1 MANKNLTNAKKA
13 KNDEFYTQL
22 SDIEKELKH
31 YKKHFKD
38 KVVYCNCDSEDSNF
52 FKYFASNFN
61 LLGLKKLI
69 ATSYKQNQKSTKI
82 VINELKDYNND
93 GAINIGDVK
102 YLLKND
108 KNTKITMEG
117 DGDFRSDECVKLLK
131 EADIVVTNPPFSLFR
146 EFIAQLTEHKK
157 EFLVIGNKN
166 AITYKEIFKLI
177 KDNKVWLGASSP
189 KLYQIPDGTITK
201 KLTGLTLW
209 YTNLEHHKRNEKLIL
224 HKKYDSKEYPKYD
237 NYDAIE
243 VSRTSNIPK
252 DYSGFMGVPI
262 SFLSKYNPKQFEI
275 LGCSYDYGRPNGWD
289 KSINMSVSV
298 NNKNIYKRLLIKHK

>member
-22 SDIEKELKH
+22 SDIEKELQH
-31 YKKHFKD
+31 YAKHFKD
-38 KVVYCNCDSEDSNF
+38 KIVYLNCDTKDSNF
-52 FKYFASNFN
+52 FKYFYSNQSK
-61 LLGLKKLI
+61 LGIKKILR
-69 ATSYKQNQKSTKI
+69 TSYS
-82 VINELKDYNND
+82 
-93 GAINIGDVK
+93 
-102 YLLKND
+102 
-108 KNTKITMEG
+108 EG
-117 DGDFRSDECVKLLK
+117 VDFRSKESIELLK

-157 EFLVIGNKN
+157 EFLVIGSMN

-177 KDNKVWLGASSP
+177 KSNQIWLGIAYP
-189 KLYQIPDGTITK
+189 KNFKQPDGSLK
-201 KLTGLTLW
+201 KFGNINW

-224 HKKYDSKEYPKYD
+224 HKKYDSKEYPTYD

-243 VSRTSNIPK
+243 VSRTNNIPK

-262 SFLSKYNPKQFEI
+262 SFLSKYNPNQFEI
-275 LGCSYDYGRPNGWD
+275 LGCSYDYGRPDNWD

-298 NNKNIYKRLLIKHK
+298 NNKNIYKRLIIKHK